1 MQRFLTLTGLVM
13 MALCGSIHAQN
24 NTNPA
29 DPNNPDNNGVTDQQ
43 QRERFW
49 EANVGGGQFMVA
61 LARITSVSRHQYI
74 LDGTLLVDEV
84 VVDTQGQALARF
96 YYITPVT
103 DEMRG
108 SGIGAAAG
116 RLADRGRQMVE
127 RAGQVGGTRVHD
139 MVQKKF
145 PHTTHAKQIE
155 YRVMSSGALGQL
167 YSSARTAW
175 RTGRGRVF
183 TVK

>member
-1 MQRFLTLTGLVM
+1 MQRILLYGGLILTT
-13 MALCGSIHAQN
+13 LCGGLHAQDDDSQQQN
-24 NTNPA
+24 E
-29 DPNNPDNNGVTDQQ
+29 NGVTDSQ
-43 QRERFW
+43 QRDRFW

-61 LARITSVSRHQYI
+61 LSHITSISRHRYI
-74 LDGTLLVDEV
+74 LDGSLLVDEV
-84 VVDTQGQALARF
+84 TIDTNGQALARF

-108 SGIGAAAG
+108 SGIGASAG
-116 RLADRGRQMVE
+116 RLVDRGKQLVE
-127 RAGQVGGTRVHD
+127 RGGEVTGTRIHE

-145 PHTTHAKQIE
+145 PQTTHAKSIE
-155 YRVMSSGALGQL
+155 YRVMTEQALGQL

-183 TVK
+183 SIQ

>member
-1 MQRFLTLTGLVM
+1 MQRFLLISGLALG
-13 MALCGSIHAQN
+13 ALCGSLHAQ
-24 NTNPA
+24 TT
-29 DPNNPDNNGVTDQQ
+29 PNNQQQQDDDGVTDQQ

-61 LARITSVSRHQYI
+61 LNRITSVSRHRYV
-74 LDGTLLVDEV
+74 LDGNLLVDEV
-84 VVDTQGQALARF
+84 TVDTDGQVPVRF

-116 RLADRGRQMVE
+116 RIADRSKQLVDRGGQI
-127 RAGQVGGTRVHD
+127 AGTKVHE

-145 PHTTHAKQIE
+145 PLTTHAKQVE
-155 YRVMSSGALGQL
+155 YRVMSSQVLGQL
-167 YSSARTAW
+167 YGRVRTAW

-183 TVK
+183 TVSN